1 MEGSEGLYWEFEGKK
16 SWCQMKSLKHNGG
29 SDVRNRRGLVDK
41 WTHKS
46 KRRQLETTP
55 SMIRIARNSTE
66 RSPLSAYP
74 PQTTQLT
81 LLDTRI
87 VSYGDVMA

>member
-16 SWCQMKSLKHNGG
+16 SWCQMKSLKHNGR